1 MTRRWPCIGVA
12 MLCLLLAVTTSAAE
26 AAWVLWEST
35 LTQEDRPMA
44 PTWAIKNTHERRD
57 ACESALLE
65 EMASNVTGLRDMGAR
80 VLGPTEK
87 KGVSGLIVRI
97 GNRTVS
103 TAHVEDRWF
112 IINRYEC
119 LPDTVDPRGPKGK

>member
-1 MTRRWPCIGVA
+1 MAGRSPRIMVA
-12 MLCLLLAVTTSAAE
+12 TLCCLLAVATSSAE
-26 AAWVLWEST
+26 ADWVLWEST
-35 LTQEDRPMA
+35 LTQEDQPMA
-44 PTWAIKNTHERRD
+44 PTWAIKNAHERSD

-65 EMASNVTGLRDMGAR
+65 EMTSNVTAWRAMGAR
-80 VLGPTEK
+80 VLHPIE

-97 GNRTVS
+97 GTRMVS
-103 TAHVEDRWF
+103 AAHVEDRWF

>member
-1 MTRRWPCIGVA
+1 MTKRWPCIVIA
-12 MLCLLLAVTTSAAE
+12 MLCCLFAVATSAAE
-26 AAWVLWEST
+26 AAWALWEST
-35 LTQEDRPMA
+35 LTQEDHPMT
-44 PTWAIKNTHERRD
+44 PTWAIKNAHEKRD

-65 EMASNVTGLRDMGAR
+65 EMTSNITTWRDMGAR
-80 VLGPTEK
+80 VLGPTE

>member
-1 MTRRWPCIGVA
+1 MTRRWPCIVLA
-12 MLCLLLAVTTSAAE
+12 MLCCLLAVATSSAE
-26 AAWVLWEST
+26 ADWVLWEST
-35 LTQEDRPMA
+35 LTQEDQPMA
-44 PTWAIKNTHERRD
+44 PTWAIKNAHERRD

-65 EMASNVTGLRDMGAR
+65 EMTSNVTAWRAMGAR
-80 VLGPTEK
+80 VLHPIE

-97 GNRTVS
+97 GTRMVS
-103 TAHVEDRWF
+103 AAHVEDRWF